1 MRDVYFGPEEE
12 RLNGVLISAGRVG
25 APAAVICHPHPRFG
39 GSMNNNV
46 VLGVEAVLS
55 DADFTTLRFDFR
67 GVGRSRGTYGD
78 GTGEREDV
86 LRAVEFLKSDSTTG
100 VVFVVGYS
108 FGAMVG
114 LRAAAADA
122 RIEAAVGIAPPTVLY
137 PFDFISEMGKPLLLI
152 AGSRDE
158 FCAPDDLKQYL
169 EPVAGRMEIVP
180 GADHFFMGQEQRV
193 GELARDFLTAAATGE
208 SK

>member
-108 FGAMVG
+108 FGAMVS

-122 RIEAAVGIAPPTVLY
+122 RIEAHGAGFFTKARVTSPRPM
-137 PFDFISEMGKPLLLI
+137 PNLL
-152 AGSRDE
+152 
-158 FCAPDDLKQYL
+158 
-169 EPVAGRMEIVP
+169 M
-180 GADHFFMGQEQRV
+180 
-193 GELARDFLTAAATGE
+193 AALLSITWV
-208 SK
+208 SIRYIQSSNCTS